1 MHNHTHYDR
10 NVETKKENLDTSSHH
25 IQGITVRMTAG
36 VCSETVEAKDS
47 ALTLKVLKGVYQQPR
62 ILYFK
67 KKICLSKVKVK

>member
-1 MHNHTHYDR
+1 MI
-10 NVETKKENLDTSSHH
+10 EMLKPKENLDTSSHH

-62 ILYFK
+62 IFYIF